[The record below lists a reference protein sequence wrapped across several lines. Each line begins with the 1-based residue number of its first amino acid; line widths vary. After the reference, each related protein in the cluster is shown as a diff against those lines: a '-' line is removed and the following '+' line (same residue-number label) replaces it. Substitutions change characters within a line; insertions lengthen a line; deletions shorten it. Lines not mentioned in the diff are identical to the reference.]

1 MMKKNKELNAS
12 IAPRAARI
20 EAIQS
25 VIDEFNHNDE
35 IEHDEELDLQADKIL
50 FQKLAFLYSIDKGS
64 EEVGLVATALELVY
78 QASRPRV
85 ALSFSEIGNVILP
98 LFIDMIKSPTTETST
113 SDTSTTDELDK
124 AVTNTN
130 DPSNTANN
138 HGSRDPF
145 ASDPDRPLAPRF
157 TPQHYKLNNNMNNNT
172 LKHFSEDDN
181 NSLDLEVHTRKE
193 LQTNH
198 FDDMHTS
205 EITMD
210 IHDAPCRDP
219 SVTDDDDINKRG
231 IDPDHN
237 SIGGVKET
245 LLKRSS
251 GKNDPPA
258 QINTT
263 KPLSTKKKNSTEK
276 SALVVRQNNN
286 DDGKNENN
294 SQNGISNQIVPYE
307 PMKDKDYDVSNVTSP
322 TETPSSD
329 DLEIKQIEDVS
340 VLKITDGGTIES
352 VTKLDNDSILKITDG
367 GTIGSATKLDND
379 SILKIT
385 DGTSSDDSVS
395 QLDSSSH
402 NFSSRRDP
410 PEIIKPTVPKQK
422 PIPEP
427 SQKSQQLA
435 LRTPISTLKPI
446 KKEHQVSFSAEV
458 VKPQNFRWYETNIL
472 AVHKIMKVL
481 RYFSRVL
488 SAMIPMAHSAGL
500 LEALIYQVKHHVN
513 NRNHDD
519 ITAALFSTIR
529 IDALAT
535 IVNLA
540 CAEENKV
547 MMTKNTE
554 LLEAIIFAANQD
566 PSEEAREHAAV
577 ALLNLAHADQNKVCF
592 ERIQVYYSHFS
603 IYLICCL

>member
-1 MMKKNKELNAS
+1 MKKIKELNAS

-25 VIDEFNHNDE
+25 VIDEFDHNDE

-98 LFIDMIKSPTTETST
+98 LFIDMIKAPATTTTKNTSIT
-113 SDTSTTDELDK
+113 HESDK

-130 DPSNTANN
+130 HLAANN
-138 HGSRDPF
+138 HGARAPL
-145 ASDPDRPLAPRF
+145 ASDPDRPMAPRF
-157 TPQHYKLNNNMNNNT
+157 TPNYKHNDNNHNMNNSP

-219 SVTDDDDINKRG
+219 SVTDDDDNNNKRG

-245 LLKRSS
+245 LLNGSS

-258 QINTT
+258 QIDAT
-263 KPLSTKKKNSTEK
+263 KPPSTKKKDSDNK
-276 SALVVRQNNN
+276 SALVVRQNNKDEKN
-286 DDGKNENN
+286 DNN

-307 PMKDKDYDVSNVTSP
+307 PTKDKDYDVSNVTSP

-329 DLEIKQIEDVS
+329 ELELKQIEDV
-340 VLKITDGGTIES
+340 
-352 VTKLDNDSILKITDG
+352 SILKITDG
-367 GTIGSATKLDND
+367 ETIGSVTKLDNG

-385 DGTSSDDSVS
+385 NGTSSDDSVS

-402 NFSSRRDP
+402 NFSSKRDP
-410 PEIIKPTVPKQK
+410 PEIKPTAPKQT
-422 PIPEP
+422 PVPEP
-427 SQKSQQLA
+427 KKTSQQLV
-435 LRTPISTLKPI
+435 LRPPIPPSKTT

-458 VKPQNFRWYETNIL
+458 VKPKNFRWYETNIL

-500 LEALIYQVKHHVN
+500 LEALIYQVKHQGD
-513 NRNHDD
+513 NRNYDD
-519 ITAALFSTIR
+519 VTAALFSTIR

-592 ERIQVYYSHFS
+592 AGIQVCDSHIS
-603 IYLICCL
+603 IYLTCSVSDLFFSSIDCF

>member
-1 MMKKNKELNAS
+1 MKKIKELNAS

-25 VIDEFNHNDE
+25 VIDEFDHNDE

-98 LFIDMIKSPTTETST
+98 LFIDMIKAPATTTKNTSIT
-113 SDTSTTDELDK
+113 HESDK

-130 DPSNTANN
+130 HLAANN
-138 HGSRDPF
+138 HGARAPL
-145 ASDPDRPLAPRF
+145 ASDPDRPMAPRF
-157 TPQHYKLNNNMNNNT
+157 TPNYKHNDNNHNMNNSP

-219 SVTDDDDINKRG
+219 SVTDDEDNNNKRG

-245 LLKRSS
+245 LLNGSS

-258 QINTT
+258 QIDAT
-263 KPLSTKKKNSTEK
+263 KPPSTKKKDSDNK
-276 SALVVRQNNN
+276 SALVVRQNNKDEKN
-286 DDGKNENN
+286 DNN

-307 PMKDKDYDVSNVTSP
+307 PTKDKDYDVSNVTSP

-329 DLEIKQIEDVS
+329 ELELKQIEDV
-340 VLKITDGGTIES
+340 
-352 VTKLDNDSILKITDG
+352 SILKITDG
-367 GTIGSATKLDND
+367 ETIGSVTKLDNG

-385 DGTSSDDSVS
+385 NGTSSDDSVS

-402 NFSSRRDP
+402 NFSSKRDP
-410 PEIIKPTVPKQK
+410 PEIKPTAPKQT
-422 PIPEP
+422 PVPEP
-427 SQKSQQLA
+427 KKTSQQLV
-435 LRTPISTLKPI
+435 LRPPIPSSKTT

-458 VKPQNFRWYETNIL
+458 VKPKNFRWYETNIL

-500 LEALIYQVKHHVN
+500 LEALIYQVKHQGD
-513 NRNHDD
+513 NRNYDD
-519 ITAALFSTIR
+519 VTAALFSTIR

-592 ERIQVYYSHFS
+592 TGIQVCDSLVS
-603 IYLICCL
+603 IYLICSVSDLFFLN